1 MGINRTDNYPTNSY
15 NMGINRRDNYKANSC
30 NIGINRTQTTI
41 RLFHVIWVSMGYRQL
56 SD

>member
-1 MGINRTDNYPTNSY
+1 MGINRTDNYPTNLY

-41 RLFHVIWVSMGYRQL
+41 RQIHLIWVSMQHCQL